1 MEMLLKAILMIPL
14 MGNLMD
20 AISIAGKVGRK
31 VAIDRHIIEFE
42 YSA

>member
-1 MEMLLKAILMIPL
+1 MWLKGILMIPL
-14 MGNLMD
+14 MENFKD
-20 AISIAGKVGRK
+20 ATSTGGKAGRK

>member
-1 MEMLLKAILMIPL
+1 MWLKGILMIL
-14 MGNLMD
+14 SMGNLMD
-20 AISIAGKVGRK
+20 ATSTGGKAGRK